1 VYGTLSSS
9 RRCALPQVLSLKGA
23 NPWNAKAGVAV
34 LPKAPKKKKLKY
46 GLTHEELDAKNT
58 ELVDFIEKYF

>member
-1 VYGTLSSS
+1 
-9 RRCALPQVLSLKGA
+9 VLSLKGA